1 MYSNAEK
8 LEALRYTLGLT
19 QGQMAK
25 KIGVSKEALARFEQD
40 DKSLNNKKTSAQY
53 KIRAFL
59 EVQDISPELIA
70 ESKLVLELNERQK
83 SIPKHFVEGK
93 CYKIYDKGSNY
104 KKTSLSG
111 TTWDCDCIFMF
122 LRKDGIHHV
131 FRDVKG
137 GWTRTFTDAQLCGKK
152 IQEVEL

>member
-1 MYSNAEK
+1 MQKNSK
-8 LEALRYTLGLT
+8 LYVILSDLLKDKW
-19 QGQMAK
+19 QK
-25 KIGVSKEALARFEQD
+25 KIGVSKEALERFEQD

-122 LRKDGIHHV
+122 LYKDGIHHV
-131 FRDVKG
+131 FREIKS
-137 GWTRTFTDAQLCGKK
+137 GWTRTYTDAQLIGKK
-152 IQEVEL
+152 IQEIEL